1 MTDHDTDTTAA
12 AERRGLVQRLR
23 DFSVRTKTLTA
34 VGLAS
39 FVALVVGV
47 NGINALSDA
56 TDEADALY
64 RSNTMGIEHAAEMR
78 TAIDGMRMAARD
90 ALIKTSRADKQGAL
104 DRLDEKYAAFEEAS
118 QAYADSG
125 LDATTRA
132 LVEELEQA
140 ATQYDQVQTT
150 DMATL
155 ALRGDF
161 RRWDD
166 LNATQVSGYTKV
178 LEENIQAITDHEL
191 AAAADAVE
199 AINDDYTSTRNLS
212 IALLVGGI
220 LLATALGWWI
230 AATLAKNV
238 ARVKHVI
245 DGIAEGDLTRTAE
258 VENRDEMGDMAEGL
272 NAASEKMRG
281 LMRTVVDS
289 ADAVAAAS
297 EQLSASSAQ
306 IAAGAEETS
315 VQANVV
321 SSAAEEVSRN
331 VQTVAAGAEQMGA
344 SIREISHSAN
354 EAARV
359 ASEAVGTV
367 EATNHQVS
375 KLGESSQEIGNVV
388 KVITSIAEQTNLLAL
403 NATIE
408 AARAGEAG
416 KGFAVVANEV
426 KELAQ
431 ETARATEDIAR
442 RVEAIQADTGGAV
455 TAIGEIESIITSIND
470 YQVTIAS
477 AVEEQTA
484 TTNEMSRN
492 VADASTSS
500 SEIAT
505 NITGVSQA
513 AVSTT
518 EAMNQSRQ
526 AVDELS
532 RMAADLRGV
541 VAQFKA

>member
-1 MTDHDTDTTAA
+1 MTDHDTTTAD
-12 AERRGLVQRLR
+12 ERRGLVQRLR

-56 TDEADALY
+56 TDEADDLY

-78 TAIDGMRMAARD
+78 SAIDGMRMAARD
-90 ALIKTSRADKQGAL
+90 ALIKTSRVDKQGAL
-104 DRLDEKYAAFEEAS
+104 ERLDERYAEFQTAS
-118 QAYADSG
+118 QEYADSG
-125 LDATTRA
+125 LDSTTRA
-132 LVEELEQA
+132 LVAELEDA
-140 ATQYDQVQTT
+140 ATQYNQVQTT
-150 DMATL
+150 EMATL
-155 ALRGDF
+155 ALRGDV

-166 LNATQVSGYTKV
+166 LNATEVSGYTDV
-178 LEENIQAITDHEL
+178 LEANIRALTEHEL
-191 AAAADAVE
+191 DAAADAVQ
-199 AINDDYTSTRNLS
+199 AINDDFTSTRNLS
-212 IALLVGGI
+212 IALLAGGI
-220 LLATALGWWI
+220 LLASALGWWI
-230 AATLAKNV
+230 AATLARNV

-245 DGIAEGDLTRTAE
+245 DGIADGDLTRKAE

-289 ADAVAAAS
+289 ADAVAAAA

-331 VQTVAAGAEQMGA
+331 VHTVAAGAEQMGA

-367 EATNHQVS
+367 EATNQQVS

-455 TAIGEIESIITSIND
+455 TAIGEIEAIITSIND

-500 SEIAT
+500 TEIAT

-532 RMAADLRGV
+532 RMAAELRGV